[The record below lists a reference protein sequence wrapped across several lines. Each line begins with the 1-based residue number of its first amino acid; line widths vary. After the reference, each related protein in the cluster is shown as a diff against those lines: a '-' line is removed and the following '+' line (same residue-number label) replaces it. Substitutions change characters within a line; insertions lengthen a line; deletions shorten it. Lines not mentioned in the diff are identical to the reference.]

1 MLWKD
6 ITWITLLVRDIYLDR
21 LLFWSGYLTMRYFM
35 PSFIYLLKG
44 WCTYLSLYT
53 TSYVETLIDTF
64 IAD

>member
-44 WCTYLSLYT
+44 WCNYLSLYT
-53 TSYVETLIDTF
+53 SSYVENLIDTF